1 MSRLQG
7 KVALVTGAAA
17 GFGEAIARLFV
28 AEGAKVL
35 LADLDGAK
43 AQLLA
48 EALGPAARA
57 VACDVSRQADVQ
69 AAVAACV
76 ESFGTPD
83 VVVNNAGTTHRN
95 QSMLEVDE
103 STFDRVF
110 AVNVKSI
117 FHMTRAVVPLMQ
129 ARRSGCIVNIG
140 STAGIRPRPGLAWY
154 NASKGAVNL
163 LSKSMAA
170 ELGPDGIRVA
180 DNGARLEF
188 RLFGRSDS
196 PTSKKAVE
204 YIKRY
209 LADVGI
215 AANVTLISEDAL
227 TEKIGQG
234 EFDMFEWG
242 WVVEPDPNYQ
252 LSTFTC
258 ARRSYEDGG
267 SVLAGLSDSFYCNPE
282 YDKLFAAQGSE
293 TDVAKR
299 VEIVKQMQQILYDDW
314 PYAITYYY
322 DNLVAYRSDRFEGF
336 IPQPDPNGSYLF
348 QYGTWTYKNLKP
360 VAAGAGQSGG
370 PSPALVGGIVAAVA
384 VLGGLA
390 FLLLRRRRAG
400 AADDRE

>member
-170 ELGPDGIRVA
+170 ELGPDGIRVNA
-180 DNGARLEF
+180 VCPVM
-188 RLFGRSDS
+188 S
-196 PTSKKAVE
+196 PTGLIEQFLGTADTPEARARVIAGIPLGRMSTPEDVAE
-204 YIKRY
+204 ATLY
-209 LADVGI
+209 LASD
-215 AANVTLISEDAL
+215 AARFIT
-227 TEKIGQG
+227 G
-234 EFDMFEWG
+234 
-242 WVVEPDPNYQ
+242 VELPV
-252 LSTFTC
+252 
-258 ARRSYEDGG
+258 DGG
-267 SVLAGLSDSFYCNPE
+267 R
-282 YDKLFAAQGSE
+282 
-293 TDVAKR
+293 T
-299 VEIVKQMQQILYDDW
+299 I
-314 PYAITYYY
+314 
-322 DNLVAYRSDRFEGF
+322 
-336 IPQPDPNGSYLF
+336 
-348 QYGTWTYKNLKP
+348 
-360 VAAGAGQSGG
+360 
-370 PSPALVGGIVAAVA
+370 
-384 VLGGLA
+384 
-390 FLLLRRRRAG
+390 
-400 AADDRE
+400 

>member
-57 VACDVSRQADVQ
+57 VACDVSQQADVQ

-95 QSMLEVDE
+95 QSMLDVDE
-103 STFDRVF
+103 ATFDRVF

-170 ELGPDGIRVA
+170 ELGPDGIRVNA
-180 DNGARLEF
+180 VCPVM
-188 RLFGRSDS
+188 S
-196 PTSKKAVE
+196 PTALIEQFLGVPDTPEARAKVVAGIPLGRMSTPEDVAE
-204 YIKRY
+204 AALY
-209 LADVGI
+209 LASD
-215 AANVTLISEDAL
+215 AARFIT
-227 TEKIGQG
+227 G
-234 EFDMFEWG
+234 
-242 WVVEPDPNYQ
+242 VELPV
-252 LSTFTC
+252 
-258 ARRSYEDGG
+258 DGG
-267 SVLAGLSDSFYCNPE
+267 R
-282 YDKLFAAQGSE
+282 
-293 TDVAKR
+293 T
-299 VEIVKQMQQILYDDW
+299 I
-314 PYAITYYY
+314 
-322 DNLVAYRSDRFEGF
+322 
-336 IPQPDPNGSYLF
+336 
-348 QYGTWTYKNLKP
+348 
-360 VAAGAGQSGG
+360 
-370 PSPALVGGIVAAVA
+370 
-384 VLGGLA
+384 
-390 FLLLRRRRAG
+390 
-400 AADDRE
+400 